1 MVVLVAA
8 VLGCQL
14 AKPFPT
20 GPVKLAGSFTLA
32 GKEAKI
38 NVSASKATVLLFIAH
53 ECPIANRYAPEIA
66 RIQKEYSSKGVDFYR
81 VYVMPLKEASIA
93 KAHGEEYKLPFDA
106 LLDPNRKL
114 VDAVNATVT
123 PEAAVVGPKG
133 TLLYRGRIDD
143 QNIEH
148 GKIREGYRRDLRVA
162 LDEILAGKPVSVKE
176 TPAIGCFLP
185 GN

>member
-1 MVVLVAA
+1 M
-8 VLGCQL
+8 
-14 AKPFPT
+14 
-20 GPVKLAGSFTLA
+20 
-32 GKEAKI
+32 
-38 NVSASKATVLLFIAH
+38 LLFIAH